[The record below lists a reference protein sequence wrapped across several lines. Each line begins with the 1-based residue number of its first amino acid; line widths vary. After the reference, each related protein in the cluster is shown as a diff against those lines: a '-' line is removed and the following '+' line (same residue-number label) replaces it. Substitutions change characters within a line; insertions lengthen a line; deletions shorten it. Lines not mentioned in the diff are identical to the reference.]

1 MKYNYYEAVKNDAL
15 EYIKENNLQDK
26 TQEELY
32 DELFISDSVTG
43 NASGS
48 YYCNTYK
55 AEEALAHNTDLLIE
69 ALNEFGYL
77 DGINGIEYG
86 IDDHVYC
93 VSGAWGGGKAFHRVK
108 IQYTRKGA
116 AFFVVHGY
124 RIPLDECIRMGA

>member
-26 TQEELY
+26 SQDELY
-32 DELFISDSVTG
+32 DELFLADSVTG

-69 ALNEFGYL
+69 ALNEFGGNFNDAL
-77 DGINGIEYG
+77 ERGAEYC
-86 IDDHVYC
+86 DV
-93 VSGAWGGGKAFHRVK
+93 
-108 IQYTRKGA
+108 T
-116 AFFVVHGY
+116 
-124 RIPLDECIRMGA
+124 IRCYILGQVLADVLEEV